1 MALVQEAE
9 EFVEATPLR
18 MKLGGAAKMPFADEG
33 RGVAGFAQPIGDR
46 LLRDGQTNTGRGV
59 LRSDGVKLKTEA
71 RLVTPRQQRRA
82 RGRAERRRHVT
93 IRKAHPTGCQ
103 RIQVRRRN
111 VAPAVAA
118 EFTVA
123 EIVGDDVNDIGSS
136 RRSGAVKCGQ
146 RQQQQR
152 GETGEPKAVRSVE

>member
-9 EFVEATPLR
+9 ELVDAAPLR
-18 MKLGGAAKMPFADEG
+18 VKHSGAAKMPFADEG
-33 RGVAGFAQPIGDR
+33 RGVAGLTQPIGDR

-59 LRSDGVKLKTEA
+59 LRSDGIELKSEP

-93 IRKAHPTGCQ
+93 IRKAHPTGCE

-111 VAPAVAA
+111 VFAA
-118 EFTVA
+118 IATEFTVA
-123 EIVGDDVNDIGSS
+123 EIVGDDVNDVGSS

-152 GETGEPKAVRSVE
+152 GEAGEPKAVRSVE